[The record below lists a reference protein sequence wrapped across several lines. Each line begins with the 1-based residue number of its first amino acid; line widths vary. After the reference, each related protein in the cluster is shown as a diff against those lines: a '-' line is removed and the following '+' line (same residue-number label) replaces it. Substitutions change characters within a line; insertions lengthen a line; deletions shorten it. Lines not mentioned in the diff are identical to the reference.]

1 MRNQGKKS
9 QSTNTAEFLTMV
21 GIVGIIC
28 CWIFAIVVELI
39 TKLYNQ

>member
-1 MRNQGKKS
+1 MKNQGKRLHS
-9 QSTNTAEFLTMV
+9 NQTSEFLTMV
-21 GIVGIIC
+21 GIVGIIS